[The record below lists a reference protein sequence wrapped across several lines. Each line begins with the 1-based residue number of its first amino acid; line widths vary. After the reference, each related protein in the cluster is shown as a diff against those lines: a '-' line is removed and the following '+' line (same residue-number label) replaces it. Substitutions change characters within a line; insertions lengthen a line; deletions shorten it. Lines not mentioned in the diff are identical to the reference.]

1 MELHK
6 FQSLLDQV
14 GTRIKHGEE
23 IAREKG
29 ENFNIFKILNLET
42 RENQTHSAF
51 LREMLDPKGSHEMGG
66 IFLTHFLSQIRTK
79 LSEEKTNVLS
89 VIKSEQCTVKTEH
102 SIGQNDLIE
111 KTGGRF
117 DIFINYNKS
126 YNKSYNIVI
135 ENKIYAADQ
144 EAQIERYCKH
154 ERDSSIVY
162 YLTLEG
168 TEPTPNSKGSFESG
182 KDFFLL
188 SYRSDIISWLEIC
201 MKEATEK
208 PILRETIKQYIILL
222 KKLTNQLTNQKMEA
236 EIKNLIRKNLCEA
249 RKVYDLYSPVLS
261 EIRKEFR
268 DAVAEKIKDATGC
281 EIDFSSSLD
290 KGNAKIIFKSKSNLV
305 YISAEPFSFSDWLT
319 NLNVGIWISMSKVN
333 QDVVKDFALRYG
345 FNFSPNELWLNR
357 EVMDIQLGDLTELQK
372 LTEENHFNKKVDEI
386 SKGIINYYNKNKKYI
401 YELEQLLQPNI
412 NQTQFPVSSA

>member
-1 MELHK
+1 MEELHRI
-6 FQSLLDQV
+6 QSLLDKV
-14 GTRIKHGEE
+14 GTRVKHGEE

-51 LREMLDPKGSHEMGG
+51 LKEMLDPKGSHEMGS
-66 IFLTHFLSQIRTK
+66 IFLTHFLAQIRTK
-79 LSEEKTNVLS
+79 LLDQNQK
-89 VIKSEQCTVKTEH
+89 IKILDQINTFNCHVKTEH
-102 SIGQNDLIE
+102 SIGQKDLIE

-117 DIFINYNKS
+117 DVFIN

-154 ERDSSIVY
+154 ESDRSIVY

-168 TEPTPNSKGSFESG
+168 VEPTLNSKGSFESG

-188 SYRSDIISWLEIC
+188 SYGSDIISWLEIC

-222 KKLTNQLTNQKMEA
+222 KKLTNKLTYQKMED
-236 EIKNLIRKNLCEA
+236 EIKQTLRNNLVAAK
-249 RKVYDLYSPVLS
+249 KVNDLFHPVLA

-268 DAVAEKIKDATGC
+268 DAVAKNIKEATKS

-290 KGNAKIIFKSKSNLV
+290 IANAKIFFKSKSSFV
-305 YISAEPFSFSDWLT
+305 RIAAEPFNFADWLP
-319 NLNVGIWISMSKVN
+319 NLNIGIWILMEKVN
-333 QDVVKDFALRYG
+333 LDVVKAFARKYELN
-345 FNFSPNELWLNR
+345 FNPNEWWLKR
-357 EVMDIQLGDLTELQK
+357 EDLGLNLSDMSELQK
-372 LTEENHFNKKVDEI
+372 LNDLKFFNETVEIISNKIIDYYKKNLELT
-386 SKGIINYYNKNKKYI
+386 N
-401 YELEQLLQPNI
+401 ELEKL
-412 NQTQFPVSSA
+412 FPSNPL